1 MSSFSLVI
9 TCDNFRDTIC
19 QSYDNPFRLVG
30 EWEVALTHL
39 GFEEKI
45 GPLFVFCDL
54 VDYCKVNDVSMRFL
68 DLVNPKNLRTSSPKY
83 VKVVKKR
90 FSRINISIK
99 KTPEHDDLQSI
110 NTVVCVLNFRK
121 T

>member
-1 MSSFSLVI
+1 MSSFGLVI
-9 TCDNFRDTIC
+9 TCNDFRDTIC

-45 GPLFVFCDL
+45 GPLFVFCGL

-68 DLVNPKNLRTSSPKY
+68 DLVIPKILRTSPKY

-90 FSRINISIK
+90 FSRISIIIK
-99 KTPEHDDLQSI
+99 KSPDNEFLQNI
-110 NTVVCVLNFRK
+110 NS
-121 T
+121 